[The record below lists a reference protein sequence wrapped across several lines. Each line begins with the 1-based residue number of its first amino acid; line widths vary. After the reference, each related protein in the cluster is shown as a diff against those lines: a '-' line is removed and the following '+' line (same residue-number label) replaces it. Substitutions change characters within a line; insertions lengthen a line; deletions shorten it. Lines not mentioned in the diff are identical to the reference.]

1 MKAKFCLF
9 IILLISLIGINQV
22 KADTIHYQ
30 MSPLPQPVINLCV
43 DTNNFPV
50 FILHKPIGFGT
61 TIWNVEGV
69 FYGMKDSIIFVPTSI
84 GMYVVGASYDFN
96 SAMLGISLFSQ
107 APSHVQ
113 FEILGPGGGI
123 INTTNDTLSICSSN
137 GVNLG
142 ALGSTGVNTQ
152 YTQWRGP
159 GFISDENPIL
169 INSTGLITFNQGNS
183 CGVTIDSIEI
193 IRLPTQLPSIDNVLL
208 CNEAVDV
215 ILDAGSGWTYQWNT
229 GANTQS
235 IHTDTAGVFTVN
247 LQNVCTSGGQVTVV
261 VEQQIYPIPDLDL
274 YSTNTN
280 TELCYDQV
288 AILTPHDTF
297 IYDEYKWYIDDI
309 IISTNQTL
317 QADYELGTNP
327 YLLEVKKGNCI
338 SQSNTIVLFYSD
350 PIPTMMCVATFDP
363 ELGINKV
370 VFQRYSAPYVEEVI
384 LCYKQGDNWI
394 HLDTITTDTNI
405 YTLYDRINNPNLQS
419 IKYTVLAKHN
429 CGNLSEIV
437 DWHKTI
443 KIGIVQEVGSGNY
456 ILQIMDDYSTLSGYS
471 PTSYTIWMDELN
483 DGNFTEIGS
492 LNEGN
497 RAFTI
502 ENPIAGASYFA
513 SVDLPWTCNGAKSTT
528 KTYSNKS
535 LFNPLGIE
543 QINKPEIN
551 VFPNPSSGI
560 FQIEGEVSYIKVFN
574 NLGKLIL
581 SNKNVTTIDLTNFGK
596 GMYYAKIQTVNGSS
610 VVKLVVN

>member
-1 MKAKFCLF
+1 MKTKFYLF
-9 IILLISLIGINQV
+9 IIILISLLGINQV

-30 MSPLPQPVINLCV
+30 MPAGIQNVCI
-43 DTNNFPV
+43 DTTNYPT
-50 FILHKPIGFGT
+50 FILHKPIGFGGT
-61 TIWNVEGV
+61 VWHINSVYSGTG
-69 FYGMKDSIIFVPTSI
+69 DSIIYTPTLTGPHDFI
-84 GMYVVGASYDFN
+84 ASWN
-96 SAMLGISLFSQ
+96 GNLESAVISLFSQ
-107 APSHVQ
+107 APSHMQ
-113 FEILGPGGGI
+113 FQIFGAGGGI
-123 INTTNDTLSICSSN
+123 INTTNDTLSICGSNSSVTLAANGIESSN
-137 GVNLG
+137 IV
-142 ALGSTGVNTQ
+142 
-152 YTQWRGP
+152 YRQWRGP
-159 GFISDENPIL
+159 GILTDENPI
-169 INSTGLITFNQGNS
+169 IVNNTGLMTFTQGNA
-183 CGVTIDSIEI
+183 CGIMVDSIEI

-208 CNEAVDV
+208 CNEPVDHT
-215 ILDAGSGWTYQWNT
+215 LDAGPGWTYQWNT

-261 VEQQIYPIPDLDL
+261 IEQNNYPTPNLEL

-317 QADYELGTNP
+317 QADYGIGTNP

-338 SQSNTIVLFYSD
+338 SQSSTIVLFYSD

-370 VFQRYSAPYVEEVI
+370 IFQRYSAPSVEEII

-394 HLDTITTDTNI
+394 HLDTIATDTNI
-405 YTLYDRINNPNLQS
+405 YVLYDRINNPNLQS
-419 IKYTVLAKHN
+419 IKYTVVAKHN
-429 CGNLSEIV
+429 CGNLSEII

-471 PTSYTIWMDELN
+471 PTSYTIWMDQLN
-483 DGNFTEIGS
+483 NGTFTEIGS

-502 ENPIAGASYFA
+502 ENPIQGASYFA

-551 VFPNPSSGI
+551 IFPNPSSGI
-560 FQIEGEVSYIKVFN
+560 FQIEGEVSSIKVYN